1 MTDQVVKTAEGA
13 INEAKRDAR
22 QIQSAT
28 TTSDAYQ
35 LFIKEI
41 SGSQFANDALKAQY
55 EENLVKSLNGDMNGL
70 MVEYLNDPRAGAVLK
85 RNGQIT
91 RQSIA
96 DRENNGNLSAADKL
110 FLPSLKLNFDNLRNG
125 DTRDYDKKTNAFGIT
140 ESDLRAQRSKT
151 SNERY
156 IWQAT
161 RPNNSEKIAESLLD
175 PSRTRIFDQ
184 LETSDN
190 GWFTGKDGKI
200 AKGSIKEFL
209 KKADKYQGPDRDFKY
224 PPDMLEKLQFIH
236 DSWDTPQIRLMR
248 QKNGNG
254 SMSRDS
260 IAIGCG
266 YPGGYAEFVE
276 KHRQKLVD
284 EKKLAEKPENNT
296 LLSFEPPLH
305 EFTHFK
311 VPQTAPIE
319 FQVSKLSALA
329 KQQPT
334 QGYWQVANKLIV
346 ACPMPEETA
355 LEASRQNIILM
366 RALQGL
372 HAIQGGKLGG
382 HAFLP
387 TQKDYDNLKVEIDK
401 YASSRSV
408 RTRQTAERLKQRLD
422 KLRCEK
428 Q

>member
-1 MTDQVVKTAEGA
+1 MTDQVVRTSEGA
-13 INEAKRDAR
+13 VSEANRDAR

-28 TTSDAYQ
+28 TSSDAYQ

-41 SGSQFANDALKAQY
+41 SGTQFANDALKAQY
-55 EENLVKSLNGDMNGL
+55 EESLVKSLNNDMSGL
-70 MVEYLNDPRAGAVLK
+70 MVEYLNDPRGGAGLK
-85 RNGQIT
+85 RDGQIT
-91 RQSIA
+91 RQAILDRKNSENLTAA
-96 DRENNGNLSAADKL
+96 DRM
-110 FLPSLKLNFDNLRNG
+110 FIPSLTLNFDTLRNG
-125 DTRDYDKKTNAFGIT
+125 DTKDGGKNTNAFGIT
-140 ESDLRAQRSKT
+140 ENDLRAQRSRT

-156 IWQAT
+156 ISQAT
-161 RPNNSEKIAESLLD
+161 QPNKSEKIADALLD

-190 GWFTGKDGKI
+190 GWFSGKDGKI
-200 AKGSIKEFL
+200 ARGSIEKFL
-209 KKADKYQGPDRDFKY
+209 KKADKYQGEDKDFKY
-224 PPDMLEKLQFIH
+224 PPDMLEKLKDIH
-236 DSWDTPQIRLMR
+236 DGWDTPRIKLLRE
-248 QKNGNG
+248 KNGNG

-266 YPGGYAEFVE
+266 YPGGYREFIQ
-276 KHRQKLVD
+276 KHRERLSEQNNPAAKTD
-284 EKKLAEKPENNT
+284 EVNV
-296 LLSFEPPLH
+296 LSFEPPLH
-305 EFTHFK
+305 ELTHLK
-311 VPQTAPIE
+311 VTQTTTVE
-319 FQVSKLSALA
+319 FPASKLSLLA
-329 KQQPT
+329 KQEPT
-334 QGYWQVANKLIV
+334 QGYWHVANKLIV

-355 LEASRQNIILM
+355 LETSRQNVILM

-372 HAIQGGKLGG
+372 HALQGGKLGG

-428 Q
+428 